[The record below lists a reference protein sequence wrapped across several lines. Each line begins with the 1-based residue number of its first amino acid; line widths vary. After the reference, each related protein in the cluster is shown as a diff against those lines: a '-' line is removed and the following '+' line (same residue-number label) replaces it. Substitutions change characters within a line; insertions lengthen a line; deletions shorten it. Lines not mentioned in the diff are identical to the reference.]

1 MQLEF
6 KMKHTTLEDLVD
18 QFDAFFIDQFGVLM
32 DASGPYP
39 FAIDAIKR
47 LSEYGKP
54 IVLISNSGKRAKKN
68 CDRLERLGFDLN
80 LFTAVITSG
89 EVAYWTIKNKFEDSV
104 FIKLKIYLISKD
116 SDTSPIDGLSCKTT
130 ENTYDADYLIIAG
143 SESDTK
149 PLSYY
154 TSLLE
159 PMANKGVPAFC
170 TNPDLVML
178 TPNGT
183 AFGAGLIAKEY
194 EDMGGSVTWFGKPHP
209 LIYKFA
215 LNKIPKIEPHNVLC
229 IGDSIEHD
237 IRGSFNANC
246 SSALV
251 KTGIAATNKEEEL
264 IKSLNFSDTP
274 NFIIPAFSF

>member
-1 MQLEF
+1 
-6 KMKHTTLEDLVD
+6 MKHTTLENLAG
-18 QFDAFFIDQFGVLM
+18 QFDAFFIDQFGVIM

-39 FAIDAIKR
+39 FAIDATKR
-47 LSEYGKP
+47 LSEYNKP
-54 IVLISNSGKRAKKN
+54 IVLLSNSGKRAIEN
-68 CDRLERLGFDLN
+68 CERLERLGFDLN
-80 LFTAVITSG
+80 LFIAVITSG
-89 EVAYWTIKNKFEDSV
+89 EVAYWTIKNKIEDGN
-104 FIKLKIYLISKD
+104 FIKPKIYLISRN
-116 SDTSPIDGLSCKTT
+116 SDTSPVNGLSCKIAK
-130 ENTYDADYLIIAG
+130 NTDEADYLIIAG

-149 PLSYY
+149 SLNYY

-183 AFGAGLIAKEY
+183 SFGAGLIAKKY
-194 EDMGGSVTWFGKPHP
+194 EEMGGSVTWFGKPHP
-209 LIYKFA
+209 LIYKNA
-215 LNKIPKIEPHNVLC
+215 LNKIPEIESKKVLC
-229 IGDSIEHD
+229 VGDSIEHD

-251 KTGIAATNKEEEL
+251 KTGIAATKKDDEL
-264 IKSLNFSDTP
+264 INSPNFSDIP

>member
-1 MQLEF
+1 
-6 KMKHTTLEDLVD
+6 MKHTTLEDLAD

-47 LSEYGKP
+47 LSEYNKP
-54 IVLISNSGKRAKKN
+54 IVLLSNSGKRAIEN
-68 CDRLERLGFDLN
+68 CERLERLGFDLN

-89 EVAYWTIKNKFEDSV
+89 EVAYWTIKNKIEDGN
-104 FIKLKIYLISKD
+104 FIKPKIYLISRD
-116 SDTSPIDGLSCKTT
+116 SDTSPVNGLSCKITK
-130 ENTYDADYLIIAG
+130 NTDEADYLVIAG

-149 PLSYY
+149 SLSYY

-183 AFGAGLIAKEY
+183 SFGAGLIAKEY
-194 EDMGGSVTWFGKPHP
+194 EEMGGSVTWFGKPHP

-215 LNKIPKIEPHNVLC
+215 LNKIPNIKPQKVLC
-229 IGDSIEHD
+229 IGDSVEHD

-251 KTGIAATNKEEEL
+251 KTGIAATKKEEKL
-264 IKSLNFSDTP
+264 INSLNFSDTP

>member
-1 MQLEF
+1 
-6 KMKHTTLEDLVD
+6 MKHTTLEDLAD

-47 LSEYGKP
+47 LSEYNKP
-54 IVLISNSGKRAKKN
+54 IVLLSNSGKRAIEN
-68 CDRLERLGFDLN
+68 CERLERLGFDLN

-89 EVAYWTIKNKFEDSV
+89 EVAYWTIKNKIEDGN
-104 FIKLKIYLISKD
+104 FIKPKIYLISRD
-116 SDTSPIDGLSCKTT
+116 SDTSPVNGLSCKIAK
-130 ENTYDADYLIIAG
+130 NTDEADYLVIAG

-149 PLSYY
+149 SLSYY

-183 AFGAGLIAKEY
+183 SFGAGLIAKEY
-194 EDMGGSVTWFGKPHP
+194 EEMGGSVTWFGKPHP

-215 LNKIPKIEPHNVLC
+215 LNKIPNIEPQKVLC
-229 IGDSIEHD
+229 IGDSVEHD

-251 KTGIAATNKEEEL
+251 KTGIAATKKEEKL
-264 IKSLNFSDTP
+264 INSLNFSDTP

>member
-1 MQLEF
+1 
-6 KMKHTTLEDLVD
+6 MKHTTLEELAD

-47 LSEYGKP
+47 LSEYNKP
-54 IVLISNSGKRAKKN
+54 IVLLSNSGKRAIEN
-68 CDRLERLGFDLN
+68 CERLERLGFDLN

-89 EVAYWTIKNKFEDSV
+89 EVAYWTIKNKIEDGN
-104 FIKLKIYLISKD
+104 FIKPKIYLISRD
-116 SDTSPIDGLSCKTT
+116 SDTSPIDALSCEIAKYTD
-130 ENTYDADYLIIAG
+130 EADYLIIAG
-143 SESDTK
+143 SESDRK

-159 PMANKGVPAFC
+159 PLATRGVPAFC
-170 TNPDLVML
+170 TNPDLIML

-183 AFGAGLIAKEY
+183 SFGAGLIAKEY
-194 EDMGGSVTWFGKPHP
+194 EKMGGPVTWFGKPHP

-229 IGDSIEHD
+229 IGDSVEHD

-251 KTGIAATNKEEEL
+251 KTGIATTKKEEEL
-264 IKSLNFSDTP
+264 INSLNFSDTP

>member
-1 MQLEF
+1 
-6 KMKHTTLEDLVD
+6 MKYTTLEDLAD

-47 LSEYGKP
+47 LSEYNKP
-54 IVLISNSGKRAKKN
+54 IVLLSNSGKRAIEN
-68 CDRLERLGFDLN
+68 CERLERLGFDLN

-89 EVAYWTIKNKFEDSV
+89 EVAYWTIKNKIEDGN
-104 FIKLKIYLISKD
+104 FIKPKIYLISRN
-116 SDTSPIDGLSCKTT
+116 SDTSPVNGLSCKIAK
-130 ENTYDADYLIIAG
+130 NTDEADYLIIAG

-149 PLSYY
+149 SLNYY

-183 AFGAGLIAKEY
+183 SFGAGLIAKKY
-194 EDMGGSVTWFGKPHP
+194 EEMGGAVTWFGKPHP

-215 LNKIPKIEPHNVLC
+215 LNKIPNIEPQKVLC
-229 IGDSIEHD
+229 IGDSLEHD
-237 IRGSFNANC
+237 IRGGFYANC

-251 KTGIAATNKEEEL
+251 KTGIGATKKNKDL
-264 IKSLNFSDTP
+264 MNSDNLSEIP

>member
-1 MQLEF
+1 
-6 KMKHTTLEDLVD
+6 MKHTKLEDLAD

-47 LSEYGKP
+47 LSEYNKP
-54 IVLISNSGKRAKKN
+54 IVLLSNSGKRAIEN
-68 CDRLERLGFDLN
+68 CERLERLGFDLN

-89 EVAYWTIKNKFEDSV
+89 EVAYWTIKNKIEDGN
-104 FIKLKIYLISKD
+104 FIKPKIYLISRD
-116 SDTSPIDGLSCKTT
+116 LDTSPIDGLSCEIAKYTD
-130 ENTYDADYLIIAG
+130 EADYLIIAG
-143 SESDTK
+143 SESDRT

-154 TSLLE
+154 KSLLE
-159 PMANKGVPAFC
+159 PLATRGIPAFC
-170 TNPDLVML
+170 TNPDLIML

-183 AFGAGLIAKEY
+183 SFGAGLIAKEY
-194 EDMGGSVTWFGKPHP
+194 EQMGGPVTWFGKPHP
-209 LIYKFA
+209 SIYKFA
-215 LNKIPKIEPHNVLC
+215 LHKIPEIESKKVLC
-229 IGDSIEHD
+229 IGDSVEHD

-251 KTGIAATNKEEEL
+251 KTGIAATKKEEEL
-264 IKSLNFSDTP
+264 INSLNFSDTP

>member
-1 MQLEF
+1 
-6 KMKHTTLEDLVD
+6 MKHTNLEDLAS

-47 LSEYGKP
+47 LSEYNKP
-54 IVLISNSGKRAKKN
+54 IVLLSNSGKRAIEN
-68 CDRLERLGFDLN
+68 CERLERLGFDLN

-89 EVAYWTIKNKFEDSV
+89 EVAYWTIKNKIEDGN
-104 FIKLKIYLISKD
+104 FIKPKIYLISRD
-116 SDTSPIDGLSCKTT
+116 ADTSPIDGLSCKIAK
-130 ENTYDADYLIIAG
+130 NTDEADYLIIAG

-149 PLSYY
+149 SLNYY

-159 PMANKGVPAFC
+159 PMANKGIPAFC

-183 AFGAGLIAKEY
+183 SFGAGLIAKEY
-194 EDMGGSVTWFGKPHP
+194 EEMGGSVTWFGKPHP

-215 LNKIPKIEPHNVLC
+215 LNKIPNIEPQKVLC
-229 IGDSIEHD
+229 IGDSVEHD

-251 KTGIAATNKEEEL
+251 KTGIAATKKEEKL
-264 IKSLNFSDTP
+264 INSLNFSDTP

>member
-1 MQLEF
+1 
-6 KMKHTTLEDLVD
+6 MKHTTLENLVD

-47 LSEYGKP
+47 LSKYGKP
-54 IVLISNSGKRAKKN
+54 IVLISNSGKRAREN
-68 CDRLERLGFDLN
+68 CERLERLGFELSS
-80 LFTAVITSG
+80 LTAVITSG
-89 EVAYWTIKNKFEDSV
+89 EVAYWTIKNKFDDSV
-104 FIKLKIYLISKD
+104 FKQPKIYLISRD
-116 SDTSPIDGLSCKTT
+116 SDTSPVNGLSCKIAK
-130 ENTYDADYLIIAG
+130 NTDEADYLIIAG

-149 PLSYY
+149 SLSYY

-183 AFGAGLIAKEY
+183 SFGAGLIAKEY
-194 EDMGGSVTWFGKPHP
+194 EEMGGYVTWFGKPHP

-215 LNKIPKIEPHNVLC
+215 LNKIPKIESHNVLC
-229 IGDSIEHD
+229 IGDSVEHD

-251 KTGIAATNKEEEL
+251 KTGIAATKKEEKL
-264 IKSLNFSDTP
+264 INSLNFSDTP

>member
-1 MQLEF
+1 
-6 KMKHTTLEDLVD
+6 MKHTKLEDLAD

-47 LSEYGKP
+47 LSEYNKP
-54 IVLISNSGKRAKKN
+54 IVLLSNSGKRAIEN
-68 CDRLERLGFDLN
+68 CERLERLGFDLN

-89 EVAYWTIKNKFEDSV
+89 EVAYWTIKNKIEDGN
-104 FIKLKIYLISKD
+104 FIKPKIYLISRD
-116 SDTSPIDGLSCKTT
+116 LDTSPIDGLSCEIPKYTD
-130 ENTYDADYLIIAG
+130 EADYLIIAG
-143 SESDTK
+143 SESDRK
-149 PLSYY
+149 ALSYY

-159 PMANKGVPAFC
+159 PLATRGVPAFC
-170 TNPDLVML
+170 TNPDLIML

-183 AFGAGLIAKEY
+183 SFGAGLIAKEY
-194 EDMGGSVTWFGKPHP
+194 EKMGGPVTWFGKPHP

-215 LNKIPKIEPHNVLC
+215 FNKIPKIDSKRVLC
-229 IGDSIEHD
+229 IGDSVEHD

-251 KTGIAATNKEEEL
+251 KIGIAATKKEEEL
-264 IKSLNFSDTP
+264 INSPNFSDTP

>member
-1 MQLEF
+1 
-6 KMKHTTLEDLVD
+6 MKHTTLEELAD

-47 LSEYGKP
+47 LSEYNKP
-54 IVLISNSGKRAKKN
+54 IVLLSNSGKRAIEN
-68 CDRLERLGFDLN
+68 CERLERLGFDLN
-80 LFTAVITSG
+80 LFIAVITSG
-89 EVAYWTIKNKFEDSV
+89 EVAYWTIKNKIEDGN
-104 FIKLKIYLISKD
+104 FIKPKIYLISRN
-116 SDTSPIDGLSCKTT
+116 SDTSPVNGLSCKIAK
-130 ENTYDADYLIIAG
+130 NTDEADYLIIAG

-149 PLSYY
+149 SLNYY

-183 AFGAGLIAKEY
+183 SFGAGLIAKKY
-194 EDMGGSVTWFGKPHP
+194 EEMGGAVTWFGKPHP

-215 LNKIPKIEPHNVLC
+215 LNKIPNIEPQKVLC
-229 IGDSIEHD
+229 IGDSVEHD

-251 KTGIAATNKEEEL
+251 KTGIAATKKKEKL
-264 IKSLNFSDTP
+264 IDSLNFSDTP

>member
-1 MQLEF
+1 
-6 KMKHTTLEDLVD
+6 MKHTTLEELAD

-47 LSEYGKP
+47 LSEYNKP
-54 IVLISNSGKRAKKN
+54 IVLLSNSGKRAIEN
-68 CDRLERLGFDLN
+68 CERLERLGFDLN
-80 LFTAVITSG
+80 LFIAVITSG
-89 EVAYWTIKNKFEDSV
+89 EVAYWTIKNKIEDGN
-104 FIKLKIYLISKD
+104 FIKPKIYLISRN
-116 SDTSPIDGLSCKTT
+116 SDTSPVNGLSCKIAK
-130 ENTYDADYLIIAG
+130 NTDEADYLIIAG

-149 PLSYY
+149 SLNYY

-159 PMANKGVPAFC
+159 PMANRGVPAFC

-183 AFGAGLIAKEY
+183 SFGAGLIAKEY

-251 KTGIAATNKEEEL
+251 KTGIAAINKEEL
-264 IKSLNFSDTP
+264 INSLNFSDTP

>member
-1 MQLEF
+1 
-6 KMKHTTLEDLVD
+6 MKHTKLEDLAD

-47 LSEYGKP
+47 LSEYNKP
-54 IVLISNSGKRAKKN
+54 IVLLSNSGKRAIEN
-68 CDRLERLGFDLN
+68 CERLERLGFDLN

-89 EVAYWTIKNKFEDSV
+89 EVAYWTIKNKIEDGN
-104 FIKLKIYLISKD
+104 FIKPKIYLISRD
-116 SDTSPIDGLSCKTT
+116 LDTSPIDGLSCEIAKYTD
-130 ENTYDADYLIIAG
+130 EADYLIIAG

-183 AFGAGLIAKEY
+183 SFGAGLIAKKY
-194 EDMGGSVTWFGKPHP
+194 EETGGSVTWFGKPHP

-229 IGDSIEHD
+229 IGDSVEHD

-251 KTGIAATNKEEEL
+251 KTGIATTKKEEEL
-264 IKSLNFSDTP
+264 INSLNFSDTP

>member
-1 MQLEF
+1 
-6 KMKHTTLEDLVD
+6 MKHTTLEELAD

-39 FAIDAIKR
+39 FAVDTVKR

-68 CDRLERLGFDLN
+68 CDRLERLGFELN

-89 EVAYWTIKNKFEDSV
+89 EVAYWTIKNKFQESCSTTP
-104 FIKLKIYLISKD
+104 KIYLISRD
-116 SDTSPIDGLSCKTT
+116 ADTSPINGLSCETAK
-130 ENTYDADYLIIAG
+130 NTDEADYLIIAG

-149 PLSYY
+149 TLSYY

-183 AFGAGLIAKEY
+183 SFGAGLIAKEY
-194 EDMGGSVTWFGKPHP
+194 ERMGGSVEWFGKPYP
-209 LIYKFA
+209 SIYKFA
-215 LNKIPKIEPHNVLC
+215 LNKIPKIEPKKVLC
-229 IGDSIEHD
+229 IGDSVEHD
-237 IRGSFNANC
+237 IRGGYFANC
-246 SSALV
+246 KRALV
-251 KTGIAATNKEEEL
+251 RSGIHSKTNLKELTKSLEEPDMPDFVL
-264 IKSLNFSDTP
+264 LNFS
-274 NFIIPAFSF
+274 FS

>member
-1 MQLEF
+1 
-6 KMKHTTLEDLVD
+6 MKHTTLEDLAD

-47 LSEYGKP
+47 LSEYNKP
-54 IVLISNSGKRAKKN
+54 IVLLSNSGKRAIEN
-68 CDRLERLGFDLN
+68 CERLERLGFDLN

-89 EVAYWTIKNKFEDSV
+89 EVAYWTIKNKIEDGN
-104 FIKLKIYLISKD
+104 FIKPKIYLISRN
-116 SDTSPIDGLSCKTT
+116 SDISPVNGLSCKIAK
-130 ENTYDADYLIIAG
+130 NTDEADYLIIAG

-149 PLSYY
+149 SLSYY

-183 AFGAGLIAKEY
+183 SFGAGLIAKEY
-194 EDMGGSVTWFGKPHP
+194 EEMGGSVTWFGKPHP
-209 LIYKFA
+209 LIYNFA
-215 LNKIPKIEPHNVLC
+215 LNKIPNIEPQKVLC
-229 IGDSIEHD
+229 IGDSVEHD

-251 KTGIAATNKEEEL
+251 KTGIAATKKEEKL
-264 IKSLNFSDTP
+264 INSLNFSDTP

>member
-1 MQLEF
+1 
-6 KMKHTTLEDLVD
+6 MKHTTLEDLAD

-47 LSEYGKP
+47 LSEYNKP
-54 IVLISNSGKRAKKN
+54 IVLLSNSGKRAIEN
-68 CDRLERLGFDLN
+68 CERLERLGFDLN

-89 EVAYWTIKNKFEDSV
+89 EVAYWTIKNKIEDGN
-104 FIKLKIYLISKD
+104 FIKPKIYLISRN
-116 SDTSPIDGLSCKTT
+116 SDISPVNGLSCKIAK
-130 ENTYDADYLIIAG
+130 NTDEADYLIIAG

-149 PLSYY
+149 SLSYY

-159 PMANKGVPAFC
+159 PLANKGIPAFC

-183 AFGAGLIAKEY
+183 SFGAGLIAKEY
-194 EDMGGSVTWFGKPHP
+194 EEMGGSVTWFGKPHP

-215 LNKIPKIEPHNVLC
+215 LNKIPNIEPQKVLC
-229 IGDSIEHD
+229 IGDSVEHD

-251 KTGIAATNKEEEL
+251 KTGIAATKKEEKL
-264 IKSLNFSDTP
+264 INSLNFSDTP

>member
-1 MQLEF
+1 
-6 KMKHTTLEDLVD
+6 MKHTTLEDLAD

-47 LSEYGKP
+47 LSEYNKP
-54 IVLISNSGKRAKKN
+54 IVLLSNSGKRAKEN
-68 CDRLERLGFDLN
+68 CERLKRLGFDLN

-89 EVAYWTIKNKFEDSV
+89 EVAYWTIKNKIEDGN
-104 FIKLKIYLISKD
+104 FIKPKIYLISRD
-116 SDTSPIDGLSCKTT
+116 SDISPVNGLSCKIAK
-130 ENTYDADYLIIAG
+130 NTDEADYLIIAG

-149 PLSYY
+149 SLNYY

-183 AFGAGLIAKEY
+183 SFGAGLIAKKY
-194 EDMGGSVTWFGKPHP
+194 EEMGGSVTWFGKPHP

-215 LNKIPKIEPHNVLC
+215 LNKIPNIEPQKVLC
-229 IGDSIEHD
+229 IGDSVEHD

-251 KTGIAATNKEEEL
+251 KTGIAATKKEEKL
-264 IKSLNFSDTP
+264 INSLNFSDTP

>member
-1 MQLEF
+1 
-6 KMKHTTLEDLVD
+6 MKHTTLENLAG
-18 QFDAFFIDQFGVLM
+18 QFDAFFIDQFGVIM

-39 FAIDAIKR
+39 FAIDATKR
-47 LSEYGKP
+47 LSEYNKP
-54 IVLISNSGKRAKKN
+54 IVLLSNSGKRAIEN
-68 CDRLERLGFDLN
+68 CERLERLGFDLN
-80 LFTAVITSG
+80 LFIAVITSG
-89 EVAYWTIKNKFEDSV
+89 EVAYWTIKNKIEDGN
-104 FIKLKIYLISKD
+104 FIKPKIYLISRN
-116 SDTSPIDGLSCKTT
+116 SDTSPVNGLSCKIAK
-130 ENTYDADYLIIAG
+130 NTDEADYLIIAG

-149 PLSYY
+149 SLNYY

-183 AFGAGLIAKEY
+183 SFGAGLIAKKY
-194 EDMGGSVTWFGKPHP
+194 EEMGGAVTWFGKPHP

-215 LNKIPKIEPHNVLC
+215 LNKIPNIEPQKVLC
-229 IGDSIEHD
+229 IGDSVEHD

-251 KTGIAATNKEEEL
+251 KTGIAATKKKEKL
-264 IKSLNFSDTP
+264 IDSLNFSDTP

>member
-1 MQLEF
+1 
-6 KMKHTTLEDLVD
+6 MKHTKLEDLAD
-18 QFDAFFIDQFGVLM
+18 QFDAFFIDQFGVLI

-47 LSEYGKP
+47 LSEYNKP

-89 EVAYWTIKNKFEDSV
+89 EVAYWTLKNKFQDGCSTTP
-104 FIKLKIYLISKD
+104 KIYLISRD
-116 SDTSPIDGLSCKTT
+116 ADTSPINGLSCETT
-130 ENTYDADYLIIAG
+130 KNTNEADYLIIAG

-149 PLSYY
+149 PLKYY
-154 TSLLE
+154 KSLLE
-159 PMANKGVPAFC
+159 PLATTGVTAFC
-170 TNPDLVML
+170 TNPDLMML

-183 AFGAGLIAKEY
+183 SFGAGLIAKEY
-194 EDMGGSVTWFGKPHP
+194 EKMGGPVMWFGKPHP
-209 LIYKFA
+209 SIYKFA
-215 LNKIPKIEPHNVLC
+215 LNKIPEIESKKVLC
-229 IGDSIEHD
+229 IGDSVEYD
-237 IRGSFNANC
+237 IRGGFNANC

-251 KTGIAATNKEEEL
+251 KTGIGATKKNKDLMNSNNLSE
-264 IKSLNFSDTP
+264 IP

>member
-1 MQLEF
+1 
-6 KMKHTTLEDLVD
+6 MKHTKLEDLAD
-18 QFDAFFIDQFGVLM
+18 QFEAFFIDQFGVLM

-47 LSEYGKP
+47 LSEYNKP
-54 IVLISNSGKRAKKN
+54 IVLLSNSGKRAIEN
-68 CDRLERLGFDLN
+68 CERLERLGFDLN

-89 EVAYWTIKNKFEDSV
+89 EVAYWTIKNKIEDGN
-104 FIKLKIYLISKD
+104 FIKPKIYLISRD
-116 SDTSPIDGLSCKTT
+116 LDTSPIDGLSCEIAKYTD
-130 ENTYDADYLIIAG
+130 EADYLIIAG
-143 SESDTK
+143 SESDRK

-159 PMANKGVPAFC
+159 PLATRGVPAFC
-170 TNPDLVML
+170 TNPDLIML

-183 AFGAGLIAKEY
+183 SFGAGLIAKEY
-194 EDMGGSVTWFGKPHP
+194 EKMGGPVTWFGKPHP
-209 LIYKFA
+209 LIYTFA
-215 LNKIPKIEPHNVLC
+215 LNKISEIESKKVLC
-229 IGDSIEHD
+229 IGDSVEHD

-251 KTGIAATNKEEEL
+251 KTGIATTKKEEEL
-264 IKSLNFSDTP
+264 INSLNFSDKP

>member
-1 MQLEF
+1 
-6 KMKHTTLEDLVD
+6 MKHTTLEDLAD

-47 LSEYGKP
+47 LSEYNKP
-54 IVLISNSGKRAKKN
+54 IVLLSNSGKRAIEN
-68 CDRLERLGFDLN
+68 CERLERLGFDLN

-89 EVAYWTIKNKFEDSV
+89 EVAYWTIKNKIEDGN
-104 FIKLKIYLISKD
+104 FIKPKIYLISRD
-116 SDTSPIDGLSCKTT
+116 SDTSPVNGLSCKIAK
-130 ENTYDADYLIIAG
+130 NTDEADYLIIAG

-149 PLSYY
+149 PLNYY

-183 AFGAGLIAKEY
+183 SFGAGLIAKEY
-194 EDMGGSVTWFGKPHP
+194 EEMGGSVTWFGKPHP

-215 LNKIPKIEPHNVLC
+215 LNKIPNIEPQKVLC
-229 IGDSIEHD
+229 IGDSVEHD

-251 KTGIAATNKEEEL
+251 KTGIAATKKEEKL
-264 IKSLNFSDTP
+264 INSLNFSDTP

>member
-1 MQLEF
+1 
-6 KMKHTTLEDLVD
+6 MKHTTLEDLAD

-47 LSEYGKP
+47 LSEYNKP
-54 IVLISNSGKRAKKN
+54 IVLLSNSGKRAIEN
-68 CDRLERLGFDLN
+68 CERLERLGFDLN

-89 EVAYWTIKNKFEDSV
+89 EVAYWTIKNKIEDGN
-104 FIKLKIYLISKD
+104 FIKPKIYLISRD
-116 SDTSPIDGLSCKTT
+116 SDTSPVNGLSCKIAK
-130 ENTYDADYLIIAG
+130 NTDEADYLIIAG

-149 PLSYY
+149 SLSYY

-170 TNPDLVML
+170 TNADLVML

-183 AFGAGLIAKEY
+183 SFGAGLIAKEY
-194 EDMGGSVTWFGKPHP
+194 EKMGGSVTWFGKPHP

-215 LNKIPKIEPHNVLC
+215 LNKVPNIEPQKVLC
-229 IGDSIEHD
+229 IGDSVEHD

-251 KTGIAATNKEEEL
+251 KTGIAATKQEEEL
-264 IKSLNFSDTP
+264 INSLKFSDTP

>member
-1 MQLEF
+1 
-6 KMKHTTLEDLVD
+6 MKHTTLEDLAD

-39 FAIDAIKR
+39 FAIDAVKR

-54 IVLISNSGKRAKKN
+54 IVLLSNSGKRAEKN

-80 LFTAVITSG
+80 LFTSAITSG
-89 EVAYWTIKNKFEDSV
+89 EVAYWTIKNKFEGSV
-104 FIKLKIYLISKD
+104 FIQPKIYLISRD
-116 SDTSPIDGLSCKTT
+116 ADTSPIDGLSCKIAK
-130 ENTYDADYLIIAG
+130 NTDEADYLIIAG
-143 SESDTK
+143 SESDRK

-154 TSLLE
+154 TSILE

-183 AFGAGLIAKEY
+183 SFGAGLIAKEY
-194 EDMGGSVTWFGKPHP
+194 EEMGGSVTWFGKPHP

-215 LNKIPKIEPHNVLC
+215 LNKIPKIKPHNVLC
-229 IGDSIEHD
+229 IGDSVEHD
-237 IRGSFNANC
+237 IKGSFNANC

-251 KTGIAATNKEEEL
+251 KTGIAATEKEEEL
-264 IKSLNFSDTP
+264 INSLNFPDTP